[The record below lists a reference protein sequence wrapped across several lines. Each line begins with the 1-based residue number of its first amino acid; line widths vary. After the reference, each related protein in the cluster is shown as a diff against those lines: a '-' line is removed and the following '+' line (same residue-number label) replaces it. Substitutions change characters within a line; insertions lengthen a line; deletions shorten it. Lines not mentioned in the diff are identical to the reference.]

1 MSEPITNLRKARLEK
16 LKKIESLGIKPYPPY
31 FAKRETVDEARN
43 MLGKQVRTAGRMI
56 SFRAH
61 GKVSFANLFDE
72 TGTIQV
78 MFRFD
83 DVGKDKY
90 DFLDLL
96 DLGDFIGLTG
106 EVMTTKTGEITIK
119 AENFEL
125 LSKSLRPMPN
135 QWFGLKD
142 VEERFRKR
150 YLDLLLNTEARKI
163 INYRWLIERKI
174 REFLWQN
181 KFWEVETP
189 ILQNLYGGTNARP
202 FTTHLNALD
211 QEMYLR
217 VAPELYLK
225 RLIVGGHE
233 RIFEIARNFRNE
245 GMDHSHQPEFTM
257 IEWYESY
264 ADYNRVMD
272 LAEGLTKFIAQEVLK
287 TFDLR
292 VGEKTINIQK
302 PWPRVTM
309 KGIVKE
315 RLGIEWDKIPDK
327 QVKELVKKNGIEITG
342 VWTKNKALFSLYDHL
357 ITPTLIEPTWVIDYP
372 REVSPLSKEHRHYPE
387 ELVERF
393 EGYVGGEE
401 IFDGWSEITSGL
413 EQRKRFE
420 NEQKNLK
427 AGDTEAQPLDEEFI
441 EALEYGMPPLGG
453 IGFGVD
459 RLVMLF
465 TNTHSIREVIAF
477 PLLRPEVNT
486 QTKVEQDFAQKLV
499 IVIDKN
505 LPGWQLMNTSAHAAA
520 FLGNKMESP
529 FDTGKFF
536 QTKDGVNHPR
546 NSQYGIVT
554 LAATKKELKELM
566 DQVRK
571 SDLLYIGY
579 IPEMMEATDDQ
590 KLAKM
595 VAKKRDEEIEYTGI
609 GIFGPKE
616 KVDQLT
622 KKFVLWK

>member
-1 MSEPITNLRKARLEK
+1 MSEPITNLRKARLDK

-31 FAKRETVDEARN
+31 FAKRETIDESRN
-43 MLGKQVRTAGRMI
+43 MLGKQVRTAGRMM

-90 DFLDLL
+90 EFLDLL

-106 EVMTTKTGEITIK
+106 EVMTTKTGEVTIK

-163 INYRWLIERKI
+163 INSRWLIERKI

-287 TFDLR
+287 TSDLR

-302 PWPRVTM
+302 PWSRVTM

-315 RLGIEWDKIPDK
+315 RLEIEWDKIPDK

-486 QTKVEQDFAQKLV
+486 QKKVEQDFAQKLV
-499 IVIDKN
+499 IVIDNN
-505 LPGWQLMNTSAHAAA
+505 LPGWQIMNTSAHAAA

-579 IPEMMEATDDQ
+579 IPEMMEATNDQ